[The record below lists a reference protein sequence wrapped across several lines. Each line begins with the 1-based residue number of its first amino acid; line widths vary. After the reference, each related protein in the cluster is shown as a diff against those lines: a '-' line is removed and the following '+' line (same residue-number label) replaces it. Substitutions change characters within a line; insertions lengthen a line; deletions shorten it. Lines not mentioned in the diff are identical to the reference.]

1 MDTIQDDLKNKIIFQ
16 MGLNLQKYQEIER
29 ILKHIISFSSVTVH
43 ITNPTKSLNNSN
55 PELNIW
61 SNQEDITKAT
71 LGNLFAQLEK
81 TEHEPKYKDNFIDNP
96 ELTRISFSY
105 HIPTVCFI
113 DKEAF
118 YLDFKQVV
126 QDRNEFIHNFPID
139 AHQEDVLY
147 KLREEYNRADRFQEN
162 HLRPCLN
169 ILTERIENLLPEIVK
184 QGLIMIFNYGKLS
197 ACDVLDE
204 IYQKHKRKDGWAL
217 WTSIIQEMQKEYP
230 LILSSLKQESSFD
243 GKNVALYKIFQE
255 AYPRWQFMQEN
266 LPKGTKRLWVKVDN
280 RELNLRE
287 ELDYEKNWINR
298 STEISDKFYS
308 DDP

>member
-1 MDTIQDDLKNKIIFQ
+1 MDTIQDDLQKKIIFQ

-29 ILKHIISFSSVTVH
+29 ILKHIISISSRTAH
-43 ITNPTKSLNNSN
+43 ITYPTKSPNNSN

-61 SNQEDITKAT
+61 SDQEDITKAT
-71 LGNLFAQLEK
+71 LGSLFAQLEK
-81 TEHEPKYKDNFIDNP
+81 TEHEPNYKDNFIDNP

-113 DKEAF
+113 DKETF

-126 QDRNEFIHNFPID
+126 QDRNKFIHNFPNEM
-139 AHQEDVLY
+139 HPKDVLC
-147 KLREEYNRADRFQEN
+147 KLKEEYNRADRFQEN

-169 ILTERIENLLPEIVK
+169 TLRKRIDNLLPEIVK
-184 QGLIMIFNYGKLS
+184 QGLIMISNYGRLS

-204 IYQKHKRKDGWAL
+204 IYHKHKRKDGWAL
-217 WTSIIQEMQKEYP
+217 WTSIIQEMQKEHP

-243 GKNVALYKIFQE
+243 GKNIALYKIFQE
-255 AYPRWQFMQEN
+255 AYPRWQFMQED
-266 LPKGTKRLWVKVDN
+266 LPKGTKRLLVKVDN

-287 ELDYEKNWINR
+287 ELD
-298 STEISDKFYS
+298 
-308 DDP
+308 

>member
-1 MDTIQDDLKNKIIFQ
+1 MDTIQDDLKNKITFQ

-43 ITNPTKSLNNSN
+43 ITHPTKSPNNLN

-61 SNQEDITKAT
+61 SDQEDITKAT
-71 LGNLFAQLEK
+71 LGSLFAQLEK
-81 TEHEPKYKDNFIDNP
+81 TEHEPNYKDNFIDNP

-113 DKEAF
+113 DKETF

-126 QDRNEFIHNFPID
+126 QDRNKFIHNFPNEM
-139 AHQEDVLY
+139 HPKDVLC
-147 KLREEYNRADRFQEN
+147 KLKEEYNRADRFQEN

-169 ILTERIENLLPEIVK
+169 TLRKRIDNLLPEIVK
-184 QGLIMIFNYGKLS
+184 QGLIMISNYGRLN

-217 WTSIIQEMQKEYP
+217 WTSIIQEMQKEHP

-243 GKNVALYKIFQE
+243 GKNIALYKIFQE

-266 LPKGTKRLWVKVDN
+266 LPKGTKRLLVKVDN

-287 ELDYEKNWINR
+287 ELD
-298 STEISDKFYS
+298 
-308 DDP
+308 

>member
-1 MDTIQDDLKNKIIFQ
+1 

-29 ILKHIISFSSVTVH
+29 ILKHIISFSSVTIH
-43 ITNPTKSLNNSN
+43 ITHPTKSPNNLN

-61 SNQEDITKAT
+61 SDQEDITKAT
-71 LGNLFAQLEK
+71 LGSLFAQLEK
-81 TEHEPKYKDNFIDNP
+81 TEHEPNYKDNFIDNP

-113 DKEAF
+113 DKETF

-126 QDRNEFIHNFPID
+126 QDRNKFIHNFPNEM
-139 AHQEDVLY
+139 HPKDVLC
-147 KLREEYNRADRFQEN
+147 KLKEEYNRADRFQEN

-169 ILTERIENLLPEIVK
+169 TLRKRIDNLLPEIVK
-184 QGLIMIFNYGKLS
+184 QGLIMISNYGRLS

-217 WTSIIQEMQKEYP
+217 WTSIIQEMQKEHP

-243 GKNVALYKIFQE
+243 GKNIALYKIFQE
-255 AYPRWQFMQEN
+255 AYPRWQFMQED
-266 LPKGTKRLWVKVDN
+266 LPKGTKRLLVKVDN

-287 ELDYEKNWINR
+287 ELD
-298 STEISDKFYS
+298 
-308 DDP
+308 

>member
-1 MDTIQDDLKNKIIFQ
+1 

-43 ITNPTKSLNNSN
+43 ITHPTKSPNNLN

-61 SNQEDITKAT
+61 SDQEDITKAT
-71 LGNLFAQLEK
+71 LGSLFAQLEK
-81 TEHEPKYKDNFIDNP
+81 TEHEPNYKDNFIDNP

-113 DKEAF
+113 DKETF

-126 QDRNEFIHNFPID
+126 QDRNKFIHNFPNEM
-139 AHQEDVLY
+139 HPKDVLC
-147 KLREEYNRADRFQEN
+147 KLEEEYNRADRFQEN

-169 ILTERIENLLPEIVK
+169 TLRKRIDNLLPEIVK
-184 QGLIMIFNYGKLS
+184 QGLIMISNYGRLS

-217 WTSIIQEMQKEYP
+217 WTSIIQEMQKEHP

-243 GKNVALYKIFQE
+243 GKNIALYKIFQE

-266 LPKGTKRLWVKVDN
+266 LPKGTKRLLVKVDN

-287 ELDYEKNWINR
+287 ELD
-298 STEISDKFYS
+298 
-308 DDP
+308 

>member
-1 MDTIQDDLKNKIIFQ
+1 MDTIQDDLKNKITFQ

-43 ITNPTKSLNNSN
+43 ITHPTKSPNNLN

-61 SNQEDITKAT
+61 SDQEDITKAT
-71 LGNLFAQLEK
+71 LGSLFAQLEK
-81 TEHEPKYKDNFIDNP
+81 TEHEPNYKDNFIDNP

-113 DKEAF
+113 DKETF

-126 QDRNEFIHNFPID
+126 QDRNKFIHNFPNEM
-139 AHQEDVLY
+139 HPKDVLC
-147 KLREEYNRADRFQEN
+147 KLEEEYNRADRFQEN

-169 ILTERIENLLPEIVK
+169 TLRKRIDNLLPEIVK
-184 QGLIMIFNYGKLS
+184 QGLIMISNYGRLS

-217 WTSIIQEMQKEYP
+217 WTSIIQEMQKEHP

-243 GKNVALYKIFQE
+243 GKNIALYKIFQE

-266 LPKGTKRLWVKVDN
+266 LPKGTKRLLVKVDN

-287 ELDYEKNWINR
+287 ELD
-298 STEISDKFYS
+298 
-308 DDP
+308 